1 MATMLYH
8 NGPAVSVLVAAR
20 NEETNIGACL
30 AALLDQEFLPER
42 FEIWVGDDDSQDHT
56 AFIVNE
62 MRKSDPRIHLL
73 PISEKRTGMP
83 GKANVLAQLAH
94 YAKGDL
100 ILITDADVRV
110 GTGWIRTMVECF
122 TPDIDMISGVVT
134 LYGRSLFA
142 QLQNADWLFFA
153 AECTKKSDAGQ
164 PVTALGCNMGIRAE
178 VYRSVGGYENIPF
191 SVTEDYE
198 LFRVVTEAGYGFRSV
213 LQKEIL
219 ATSYPVRSFADL
231 LRQRRRWLTGS
242 FRKNWRF
249 ILSFN
254 LNGLYF
260 PALILLGIVVS
271 WPAAGILFLF
281 KWLKDLF
288 FLRKVYDKLEL
299 PYTILIA
306 LYPLYTVVCHFIFL
320 FIQFDPIPVR
330 WKGRTYQ

>member
-142 QLQNADWLFFA
+142 QLQNADWLFF
-153 AECTKKSDAGQ
+153 C
-164 PVTALGCNMGIRAE
+164 C
-178 VYRSVGGYENIPF
+178 
-191 SVTEDYE
+191 
-198 LFRVVTEAGYGFRSV
+198 RV
-213 LQKEIL
+213 
-219 ATSYPVRSFADL
+219 
-231 LRQRRRWLTGS
+231 
-242 FRKNWRF
+242 
-249 ILSFN
+249 
-254 LNGLYF
+254 
-260 PALILLGIVVS
+260 
-271 WPAAGILFLF
+271 
-281 KWLKDLF
+281 
-288 FLRKVYDKLEL
+288 
-299 PYTILIA
+299 
-306 LYPLYTVVCHFIFL
+306 H
-320 FIQFDPIPVR
+320 
-330 WKGRTYQ
+330 